1 MFGGGAASARL
12 LKVGCG
18 FSAQS
23 VRRRPDAPV
32 EVDGDDGHM
41 RTSYGVVWRDGA
53 SPLAAGK
60 LELLPR
66 GLRLDGVGGTQD
78 IPYELLA
85 GVRVG
90 RLAAERIGGR
100 PSIVVERRS
109 GAPVTIST
117 VAKPSLVGEIVEQ
130 LAALQLGHDPLR
142 RMTVVL
148 PIKPASHA
156 AVHALLEGGP
166 PFDPEQLEG
175 LDRHEVF
182 LTPQEVIFLF
192 DSNFGLDEFAKLI
205 ADPGLWQSAAA
216 WREHIAGPPRI
227 AEDVYS
233 WARRDD
239 LGDVSYLATPGAGDS
254 DGGDIY

>member
-1 MFGGGAASARL
+1 
-12 LKVGCG
+12 
-18 FSAQS
+18 
-23 VRRRPDAPV
+23 
-32 EVDGDDGHM
+32 M
-41 RTSYGVVWRDGA
+41 RTSYGVVWREGA

-60 LELLPR
+60 LELLPL
-66 GLRLDGVGGTQD
+66 GIRLDGLKGTRD

-85 GVRVG
+85 GVHVG
-90 RLAAERIGGR
+90 RMAGERIDGR
-100 PSIVVERRS
+100 PSVVLERRS

-130 LAALQLGHDPLR
+130 LAALQLGNDPLR

-148 PIKPASHA
+148 PIKPESHA
-156 AVHALLEGGP
+156 SVHALLEGGP

-192 DSNFGLDEFAKLI
+192 DSRFGLEAFAKLI
-205 ADPGLWQSAAA
+205 ADPGLWPSAVA
-216 WREHIAGPPRI
+216 WREHIAGSPRI

-239 LGDVSYLATPGAGDS
+239 IGDVSYLATPGVGDS
-254 DGGDIY
+254 DGGDIF